1 MDGRL
6 AALESTHLALPAGC
20 YASVHHIQQSTPFDH
35 HDWIYELK
43 YDGFRSLAYVKN
55 GTCKLVSRNEYDYQ
69 RFADVRD
76 ALPKQLH
83 AKDAILDGELVVLD
97 ETGKPRFYD
106 LMANR
111 GTVVFAAF
119 DVMWLDG
126 QYMRDR
132 PLLMRKEVL
141 RNRMKD
147 DASRAIF
154 VDHIVGR
161 GKALYKKICEMDL
174 EGIVCKPSLSP
185 YRTVGGTTTWIK
197 VKNPNY
203 SQKEGRGELFN
214 KRR

>member
-1 MDGRL
+1 M
-6 AALESTHLALPAGC
+6 
-20 YASVHHIQQSTPFDH
+20 
-35 HDWIYELK
+35 
-43 YDGFRSLAYVKN
+43 
-55 GTCKLVSRNEYDYQ
+55 
-69 RFADVRD
+69 RD
-76 ALPKQLH
+76 ALPTQIL

-97 ETGKPRFYD
+97 EMGKPRFHE

-119 DVMWLDG
+119 DWMWLVG
-126 QYMRDR
+126 QDMRDR

-141 RNRMKD
+141 RNRMND

-154 VDHIVGR
+154 VDHIVER
-161 GKALYKKICEMDL
+161 GKALYKQICEMDL
-174 EGIVCKPSLSP
+174 DGIVCKPSLSP

-214 KRR
+214 KRRS

>member
-1 MDGRL
+1 V
-6 AALESTHLALPAGC
+6 LPKIDTMEL
-20 YASVHHIQQSTPFDH
+20 IQQSTPFDH
-35 HDWIYELK
+35 PDWIFELK
-43 YDGFRSLAYVKN
+43 YDGFRSLAYIKN
-55 GTCKLVSRNEYDYQ
+55 GTCKLVSRNEYNYR
-69 RFADVRD
+69 RFTDLRD
-76 ALPKQLH
+76 TLPTQIH
-83 AKDAILDGELVVLD
+83 AKDAVLDGELVVLD
-97 ETGKPRFYD
+97 EIGKPRFHD
-106 LMANR
+106 LMVNR

-119 DVMWLDG
+119 DLMWLDG
-126 QYMRDR
+126 QDMRDR

-161 GKALYKKICEMDL
+161 GKALYKQICEMDL

-197 VKNPNY
+197 IKNPNY

-214 KRR
+214 GRGS

>member
-1 MDGRL
+1 MEL
-6 AALESTHLALPAGC
+6 
-20 YASVHHIQQSTPFDH
+20 IQQATAFDH
-35 HDWIYELK
+35 HDWIYEVK
-43 YDGFRSLAYVKN
+43 YDGFRALAYIQN
-55 GTCKLVSRNEYDYQ
+55 GTCRLVSRNEYDYK
-69 RFADVRD
+69 RFADLRE
-76 ALPKQLH
+76 ALPSQIH

-119 DVMWLDG
+119 DVVWLDG
-126 QYMRDR
+126 QDMRDR

-141 RNRMKD
+141 RNRMKG

-161 GKALYKKICEMDL
+161 GKALYKQICEMDL

-185 YRTVGGTTTWIK
+185 YRTVSGKTTWIK

-214 KRR
+214 RR